1 MAQSTEGL
9 DLRSE
14 QSRGYLLRLE
24 WDAMGEA
31 GEVVVVVMCVCVCVV
46 MLYEKQSS
54 RGVLHVVWRTIR
66 QLKYAA
72 AVN

>member
-1 MAQSTEGL
+1 MDQMAQSTEGL

-31 GEVVVVVMCVCVCVV
+31 GEVMVVVMCACVCV
-46 MLYEKQSS
+46 YIT
-54 RGVLHVVWRTIR
+54 GVGGS
-66 QLKYAA
+66 YAI
-72 AVN
+72 

>member
-1 MAQSTEGL
+1 MDQMAQSTEGL

-31 GEVVVVVMCVCVCVV
+31 GEVMVVVMCACVCVCI
-46 MLYEKQSS
+46 YN
-54 RGVLHVVWRTIR
+54 RGGG
-66 QLKYAA
+66 
-72 AVN
+72 